1 MVIEL
6 DGSIHE
12 NVEVKLNDEVR
23 QKLIEED
30 GMIVIRFKNEEV
42 LKNITHVRETILQK
56 CNELA

>member
-30 GMIVIRFKNEEV
+30 GLIVIRFKNEEV